1 MQDYDD
7 MISFVYS
14 DNGTYFFQRLYKEV
28 ERIQKKDLPLTG
40 SHYIEELEMSF
51 QEALDLAVSAIFAI
65 QDEFMGKDHHGDYDA
80 WRRKHPQE
88 EMDYQTWINRS
99 LIYQLDELKLTDI
112 SAALNGMSG
121 IKRTDAAGT
130 TAPGPEKKK
139 KKRGFLGHGG
149 HFFGSAGRR

>member
-7 MISFVYS
+7 MIGFVYS

-28 ERIQKKDLPLTG
+28 ERIQKKGLALEG
-40 SHYIEELEMSF
+40 SHYIGELDMTF
-51 QEALDLAVSAIFAI
+51 QQALDVAVSATFAI
-65 QDEFMGKDHHGDYDA
+65 QEEFMGKDHHGDYDA

-88 EMDYQTWINRS
+88 EMDYHTWISRS

-112 SAALNGMSG
+112 NTALSGMSG
-121 IKRTDAAGT
+121 FRRMDASA
-130 TAPGPEKKK
+130 PEKKK